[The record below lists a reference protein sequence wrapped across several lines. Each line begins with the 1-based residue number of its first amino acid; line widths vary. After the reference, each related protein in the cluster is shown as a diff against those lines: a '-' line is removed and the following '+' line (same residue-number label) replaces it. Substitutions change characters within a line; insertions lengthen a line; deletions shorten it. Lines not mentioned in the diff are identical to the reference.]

1 MQLVYLLIRKGKF
14 LNQLFVDDVVDMF
27 QLRAVHHTYDVGE
40 LYFYTEKHIAHD
52 VAKTLDARVIP
63 AHKIGTRIIL

>member
-1 MQLVYLLIRKGKF
+1 MQFIYLIIRNGKL

-27 QLRAVHHTYDVGE
+27 QLDAVHHTYDVGE

-52 VAKTLDARVIP
+52 VAKTLDAKVIS
-63 AHKIGTRIIL
+63 AHKIGTRVIV